1 MWCYDGVMI
10 RAVVDTN
17 VLFEGLTKR
26 GSCGAVVDA
35 WKEKRFVPCVS
46 TALALEYEAT
56 LTNKLGT
63 RKRRLAVGALSA
75 LLNRVEF
82 IPIVYRVR
90 PMSPDPDDDFVIEC
104 AFNANA
110 SIVTR
115 NVKDFRIAQSALEI
129 AVLKP
134 SEFLVRLEETPWH
147 G

>member
-1 MWCYDGVMI
+1 MI

-17 VLFEGLTKR
+17 VLFEGLTKQ

-35 WKEKRFVPCVS
+35 WKERKFVPCVS

-56 LTNKLGT
+56 LTNKLGA

-75 LLNRVEF
+75 LLDRVEF
-82 IPIVYRVR
+82 IPVVYRVR

-134 SEFLVRLEETPWH
+134 REFLVRLEETPWH